1 MPFNWQVE
9 LSFTLHLASKWKKRG
24 YPFWVW
30 LNRAHPRINLAMPIS
45 LSQPCTESL
54 YTRMSELWPCAS
66 LHLPERGKGE
76 KAANKQKRVLELLF
90 LASPSY
96 SFWSSCVKNV
106 KNSECPLFI
115 YLSVKYFFFP
125 SGSDGNQCL
134 MTHLRYSKTTRRE
147 RESRRS
153 TKKRRRKRVCVC
165 VCVCVCERV
174 CEFPSVHLCVWMTV
188 SVYVC
193 VCVCAC
199 VCVCVCVCVW
209 RWCRCP
215 CCGWSHTLFNM
226 PQKEGI
232 FPLCFRFHKP
242 SKWAQTCFQNK

>member
-1 MPFNWQVE
+1 MPPSWQVE
-9 LSFTLHLASKWKKRG
+9 LSFTLHLVSKWKKRG

-30 LNRAHPRINLAMPIS
+30 LNRTHPRINLAMPIS
-45 LSQPCTESL
+45 LSRPCTESL

-96 SFWSSCVKNV
+96 SFWSSCAKNV

-147 RESRRS
+147 RESKRREK
-153 TKKRRRKRVCVC
+153 KKRGKRRVCMCVC
-165 VCVCVCERV
+165 VWVC
-174 CEFPSVHLCVWMTV
+174 LWV
-188 SVYVC
+188 SL
-193 VCVCAC
+193 CAC
-199 VCVCVCVCVW
+199 ALLCICACEWLFVSGWVCVCVW

-215 CCGWSHTLFNM
+215 CCGWSRTLFST

-232 FPLCFRFHKP
+232 FPLCFKFHRP

>member
-1 MPFNWQVE
+1 MPPNRQVE
-9 LSFTLHLASKWKKRG
+9 LSLTLHLVSKWKNGG

-30 LNRAHPRINLAMPIS
+30 LNRTDSRINLAMLNS
-45 LSQPCTESL
+45 LSRPCTESL

-76 KAANKQKRVLELLF
+76 KAANKQKRVLEFLF

-96 SFWSSCVKNV
+96 SFWSSCAKNV
-106 KNSECPLFI
+106 KNSECPLFT

-125 SGSDGNQCL
+125 PGSDGNQCL

-147 RESRRS
+147 RESKRS
-153 TKKRRRKRVCVC
+153 KKEEGDGCVCLWVSLRACALLRLVFVCVC
-165 VCVCVCERV
+165 VRV
-174 CEFPSVHLCVWMTV
+174 CSPHTLR
-188 SVYVC
+188 
-193 VCVCAC
+193 
-199 VCVCVCVCVW
+199 

-215 CCGWSHTLFNM
+215 CCGCSRTLFDM

-232 FPLCFRFHKP
+232 FPLCFKFHRL